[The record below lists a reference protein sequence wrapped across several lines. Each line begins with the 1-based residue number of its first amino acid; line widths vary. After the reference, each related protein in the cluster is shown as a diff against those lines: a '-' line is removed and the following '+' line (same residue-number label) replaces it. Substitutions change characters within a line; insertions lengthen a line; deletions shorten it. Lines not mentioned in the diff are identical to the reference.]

1 MRTFLLAT
9 FLLLAI
15 TLTGCNRQTEH
26 EEQVFSGTADEN
38 IAIPND
44 SVITDTSYD
53 EASNEYSVETITQ
66 FMEGSD
72 GRKISIDAQVYSDGI
87 DQVSCYR
94 YVPEPFTEEMRNA
107 LLKEMHPAETWNVVE
122 ATVYNS
128 EKDAWEFMTP
138 AGKSWSYQITHS
150 DIPREDILC
159 HRETTA
165 VANLS
170 PDIKQV
176 FPILIEGEGD
186 TIDEYTLST
195 LSKVADTIPAEI
207 IQFGLYDIGAIDY
220 NDSYSCDLIH
230 VCETM
235 DGQFYIKAVF
245 RKTIDGI
252 PVTAWHNF
260 GTITGKGSPFPIKI
274 WGSLFSEEEIGI
286 DQPVLP
292 AGEAVAAMQQ
302 QIDQIPIQEE
312 PLTITKI
319 SLEYLS
325 VISSDGELLIVPV
338 WRFWAGENEKARSLR
353 SEEIIAVNALN
364 GELIWE
370 KREAFAE

>member
-1 MRTFLLAT
+1 MLSEKGKKFPNCIVRKEEMTV
-9 FLLLAI
+9 
-15 TLTGCNRQTEH
+15 NKMNTEILI
-26 EEQVFSGTADEN
+26 QKAKMGNAD
-38 IAIPND
+38 A
-44 SVITDTSYD
+44 
-53 EASNEYSVETITQ
+53 
-66 FMEGSD
+66 
-72 GRKISIDAQVYSDGI
+72 
-87 DQVSCYR
+87 
-94 YVPEPFTEEMRNA
+94 FTELMKLQMQTMYRTAKAILMNDE
-107 LLKEMHPAETWNVVE
+107 
-122 ATVYNS
+122 
-128 EKDAWEFMTP
+128 DA
-138 AGKSWSYQITHS
+138 
-150 DIPREDILC
+150 
-159 HRETTA
+159 
-165 VANLS
+165 
-170 PDIKQV
+170 
-176 FPILIEGEGD
+176 
-186 TIDEYTLST
+186 
-195 LSKVADTIPAEI
+195 ADAIPAEI
-207 IQFGLYDIGAIDY
+207 IQFGLYDIGAIDC
-220 NDSYSCDLIH
+220 NESYSCDLIH

-338 WRFWAGENEKARSLR
+338 WRFWAGENEKAQSLR